1 MPTATSVCLRC
12 TRTASATATPR
23 IVARKLVGDAA
34 AARAALQRPDQRLG
48 ARIRNGCSI
57 EPERC
62 QPLPGNGQVLILAER
77 VEAHPQT
84 ETIGQRDLLLHHLAR
99 VHLAVVGVRIA

>member
-12 TRTASATATPR
+12 TKTASATATPR

-34 AARAALQRPDQRLG
+34 AARAALQRPDQRLWSCCG
-48 ARIRNGCSI
+48 DGIAVK
-57 EPERC
+57 PERC

-84 ETIGQRDLLLHHLAR
+84 ETLGQRDRKSTRLNSSHSQ
-99 VHLAVVGVRIA
+99 ISY